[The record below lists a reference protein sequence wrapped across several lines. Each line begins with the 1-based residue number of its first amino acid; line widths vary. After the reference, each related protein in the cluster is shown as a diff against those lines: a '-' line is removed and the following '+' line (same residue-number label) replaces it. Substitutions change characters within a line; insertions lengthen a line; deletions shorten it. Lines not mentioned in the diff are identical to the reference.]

1 MASIAKFNDE
11 VGLNRWAQ
19 YRTRLPLC
27 IRLPAELSDRETATG
42 DRNMVREYT
51 LPSSSRNKTRAG
63 QGELAE

>member
-11 VGLNRWAQ
+11 VGLHRWAQ

-42 DRNMVREYT
+42 DT

>member
-1 MASIAKFNDE
+1 MH
-11 VGLNRWAQ
+11 RWAQ

-42 DRNMVREYT
+42 DT